1 MMTFRHVAVSLLALV
16 MSTGVASAYD
26 ICDHPFYY
34 NINADGESVTVAYYG
49 GGALKVQIPSNVD
62 YGLNTYSVT
71 SIGNTVFS
79 YHNLTSVTIPN
90 SVTSIGDCAFQS
102 CNKLTSVTIPNS
114 VTSIGAGAFAV
125 CPSLTSMI
133 VAEGNS
139 RYDSRDNCNA
149 IIETESNTLIAG
161 CMNTSIPN
169 SVTSIGGHAF
179 KGCEGLTSVTIPN
192 SVTSIGDSAFAY
204 CNKLTSVTIP
214 NSVTSIGNSA
224 FYGCNKLTSVTIPNS
239 VTSIGDRAFAYCNS
253 VTSVTIGN
261 SVTSIGRY
269 AFYNCEG
276 LTSVTIPNRVTH
288 IGGQAFEGCEGLTS
302 VTSLNPN
309 PPSVDD
315 DCLFDYNSTE
325 VYKDKTLY
333 VLTPKKY
340 KSRAPWNYFG
350 RIIIEYESFYDVTL
364 GTYYFQNV
372 STGQYLTAGNNWGT
386 QASLDDTGI
395 DITIEK
401 GDYGYS
407 LNTMID
413 NGRACYLNITDEG
426 TVYCDQAQGD
436 WLFMEKADGVY
447 ALTMDGE
454 NFLAYDGSSTAL
466 TLSDNDDD
474 EKAQW
479 RLVTKEERGAAVAG
493 AANDIVDATF
503 LLPCANFGRND
514 TRIGQWQGSP
524 QRGGAA
530 TNMNAEKFN
539 TNYDVYQELTNVPIG
554 WYKVKVQGFYRE
566 GADEN
571 HQITPAE
578 ELRRNGE
585 EHLYAQFYANDVSI
599 PVHSIFDEA
608 GQCGTTGKSSEWGYV
623 PNSQADASAYFDQ
636 GLYEHEWEVL
646 VTDGTLRIGVRK
658 GEAVSRDWTCFDN
671 FRLFYL
677 GAKNIDIS
685 FNINSQKLASNW
697 YANGS
702 MVAYSGFDEM
712 HANHYQPGNADR
724 SGDNSLVEDNKVF
737 VFNLL
742 SGFQNGTVS
751 NGGNQYSGAVD
762 IVFDTGKYSQGIS
775 QEGLTGKVY
784 QMTATNDVVS
794 ATYNGVTNPVV
805 RLMDAYKGKAGRWV
819 EFQNNDFARDLLN
832 AHPIF
837 NDDGVTTDAFYT
849 EMTIAPKDNIH
860 VTLTGETQFRVRY
873 LRPIDIS
880 HVHDGKAYFQDGAEA
895 GHDVLH
901 LADIFQFIDWRQ
913 KYPFGYPVYNEEQ
926 RKAWMDFYGIHDIY
940 FNREDIET
948 DRNYE
953 LQPLS
958 DPNLDLRVERPDE
971 DKRRYDDREMFR
983 NSIGYIRYQNNG
995 GNTGSYNL
1003 FVPFHIVHNW
1013 GEVIL
1018 RVQVPVVGTFDS
1030 PADIQWIS
1038 DAVKATSIK
1047 LNQEAVTM
1055 DIGHQQQLTA
1065 TVLPVNATNRKVSW
1079 KSKDSRVVTVDEDG
1093 LVSAIGLGQTEVI
1106 ATTTDGT
1113 NLSASCIVTVL
1124 HPGDVNKDGHV
1135 NGADIVAV
1143 INCVLANSTAD
1154 GDVNGDGSVN
1164 GADIVAVINYV
1175 LEANPSSARK
1185 ALLRMKK

>member
-26 ICDHPFYY
+26 FRDYPFYY
-34 NINADGESVTVAYYG
+34 NINADGESVTVEGYEG
-49 GGALKVQIPSNVD
+49 GGGEVTIPSHAYQID
-62 YGLNTYSVT
+62 YTGGPKKEYSVT
-71 SIGNTVFS
+71 AIEDFAFMECTGITK
-79 YHNLTSVTIPN
+79 VTIAN
-90 SVTSIGDCAFQS
+90 SVTSIGGEAFYG
-102 CNKLTSVTIPNS
+102 CNKLTSVTIGNS
-114 VTSIGAGAFAV
+114 VTSIGALAFAD
-125 CPSLTSMI
+125 CNSLTSMI

-169 SVTSIGGHAF
+169 SVTSIGDDAF
-179 KGCEGLTSVTIPN
+179 S
-192 SVTSIGDSAFAY
+192 
-204 CNKLTSVTIP
+204 
-214 NSVTSIGNSA
+214 
-224 FYGCNKLTSVTIPNS
+224 GCNKLTSVTIPNS
-239 VTSIGDRAFAYCNS
+239 VTSIGDDAFADCNKLTSVTIPNS
-253 VTSVTIGN
+253 VTTIGDGAFYYCYKLTSVTIGN
-261 SVTSIGRY
+261 SVTSIGGY
-269 AFYNCEG
+269 AFCDCLG
-276 LTSVTIPNRVTH
+276 LTSVTIPNRVTN
-288 IGGQAFEGCEGLTS
+288 IGGHAFKGCEGLTS

-315 DCLFDYNSTE
+315 DCLFDYNSTK

-333 VLTPKKY
+333 VPTPEKY
-340 KSRAPWNYFG
+340 SSSKPWSYFDQV
-350 RIIIEYESFYDVTL
+350 RYINDKDYYDNDVTT
-364 GTYYFQNV
+364 GVYYLQNV
-372 STGQYLTAGNNWGT
+372 ATGQYLTAGNAWGT

-407 LNTMID
+407 LNTKI
-413 NGRACYLNITDEG
+413 NNWGACYLNIDNG
-426 TVYCDQAQGD
+426 AVYCDQPQD
-436 WLFMEKADGVY
+436 YWFFVKTDDGAY

-454 NFLAYDGSSTAL
+454 NYLSYDDSSGAL
-466 TLSDNDDD
+466 TLVDYEGYSDYYDIFS
-474 EKAQW
+474 QW
-479 RLVTKEERGAAVAG
+479 RLVTKEERVAAMAG
-493 AANDIVDATF
+493 ATKDSDATF

-514 TRIGQWQGSP
+514 TRIGQWEGAPS
-524 QRGGAA
+524 RGGAN

-539 TNYDVYQELTNVPIG
+539 TDYDVYQELTNIPNG
-554 WYKVKVQGFYRE
+554 FYKVKVQGFYRE

-578 ELRRNGE
+578 DLRRNGE

-608 GQCGTTGKSSEWGYV
+608 GQCGTTGKKSEWGYV
-623 PNSQADASAYFDQ
+623 PNSQADASAYFDK

-849 EMTIAPKDNIH
+849 EMAIAPKDNIH

-895 GHDVLH
+895 GYDVLH

-940 FNREDIET
+940 FKREDIET

-958 DPNLDLRVERPDE
+958 DPNLDLRVVRPDE

-1079 KSKDSRVVTVDEDG
+1079 KSKDSRVVTVDEEG

-1143 INCVLANSTAD
+1143 INYVLANSTAD

-1175 LEANPSSARK
+1175 LDANPSSARK

>member
-26 ICDHPFYY
+26 FRDYPFYY
-34 NINADGESVTVAYYG
+34 NINADGESVTVEGYEG
-49 GGALKVQIPSNVD
+49 GGGEVTIPSYAYEID
-62 YGLNTYSVT
+62 YTGGPKKEYSVT
-71 SIGNTVFS
+71 AIEDYAFERTGITK
-79 YHNLTSVTIPN
+79 VTIAN
-90 SVTSIGDCAFQS
+90 SVTSIGEGAFYG
-102 CNKLTSVTIPNS
+102 CNKLTSVTIGNS
-114 VTSIGAGAFAV
+114 VTSIGAGAFAD
-125 CPSLTSMI
+125 CNSLTSMI

-161 CMNTSIPN
+161 CMNT
-169 SVTSIGGHAF
+169 
-179 KGCEGLTSVTIPN
+179 TIPN
-192 SVTSIGDSAFAY
+192 GVKLIGDFAF
-204 CNKLTSVTIP
+204 
-214 NSVTSIGNSA
+214 
-224 FYGCNKLTSVTIPNS
+224 FGCNKLTSVTIPNS
-239 VTSIGDRAFAYCNS
+239 VTSIGYRAFYECYEL
-253 VTSVTIGN
+253 TSVTIGN
-261 SVTSIGRY
+261 SVTSIGDR
-269 AFYNCEG
+269 AFYYCEG
-276 LTSVTIPNRVTH
+276 LTKITIPNSVTTIGNRAFADCNKLTSVTIGNSVTS
-288 IGGQAFEGCEGLTS
+288 IGGYVFEGCEGLTS
-302 VTSLNPN
+302 VTSLNPY
-309 PPSVDD
+309 PPSVDG
-315 DCLFDYNSTE
+315 DCLFDYNSTK

-333 VLTPKKY
+333 VPTPEKY
-340 KSRAPWNYFG
+340 SSSEPWSYFDQV
-350 RIIIEYESFYDVTL
+350 RNINDKDYYDNDVTT
-364 GTYYFQNV
+364 GVYYLQNV
-372 STGQYLTAGNNWGT
+372 ATGQYLTAGNAWGT

-401 GDYGYS
+401 GYYGYS
-407 LNTMID
+407 LNTKID
-413 NGRACYLNITDEG
+413 NRGACYLNIDNG
-426 TVYCDQAQGD
+426 AVYCDQPQD
-436 WLFMEKADGVY
+436 YWFFVKTDDGAY
-447 ALTMDGE
+447 ALTMDDE
-454 NFLAYDGSSTAL
+454 NFLAHDGSSTAL
-466 TLSDNDDD
+466 TLSDNEDD

-479 RLVTKEERGAAVAG
+479 RLVTKEERVAAMAG
-493 AANDIVDATF
+493 ATKDSDATF

-514 TRIGQWQGSP
+514 TRIGQWEGDPS
-524 QRGGAA
+524 RDGAN

-539 TNYDVYQELTNVPIG
+539 TDYDVYQVLENIPNG
-554 WYKVKVQGFYRE
+554 FYKVKVQGFYRE

-571 HQITPAE
+571 YQITPAE

-599 PVHSIFDEA
+599 PVHSIFDGA
-608 GQCGTTGKSSEWGYV
+608 GQCDYTGKKSEWGYV
-623 PNSQADASAYFDQ
+623 PNSQADASAYFDK

-658 GEAVSRDWTCFDN
+658 EAAVSRDWTCFDN

-677 GAKNIDIS
+677 GAKKIDIS

-805 RLMDAYKGKAGRWV
+805 RLMDAYKGKEGRWV

-849 EMTIAPKDNIH
+849 EMTIAPKDNIY

-895 GHDVLH
+895 GYDVLY
-901 LADIFQFIDWRQ
+901 LADIFQFIDWRH

-1047 LNQEAVTM
+1047 LNQDAVTM
-1055 DIGHQQQLTA
+1055 GIGHQQQLTA

-1143 INCVLANSTAD
+1143 INYVLANSTAD

-1175 LEANPSSARK
+1175 LESASRMANIDE
-1185 ALLRMKK
+1185 

>member
-26 ICDHPFYY
+26 FRDYPFHY
-34 NINADGESVTVAYYG
+34 NINADGESVTVEGYEG
-49 GGALKVQIPSNVD
+49 GGGEVTIPSYAYEID
-62 YGLNTYSVT
+62 YTGGPKKEYSVT
-71 SIGNTVFS
+71 AIEDYAFERTDI
-79 YHNLTSVTIPN
+79 TKVTI
-90 SVTSIGDCAFQS
+90 A
-102 CNKLTSVTIPNS
+102 
-114 VTSIGAGAFAV
+114 
-125 CPSLTSMI
+125 
-133 VAEGNS
+133 
-139 RYDSRDNCNA
+139 
-149 IIETESNTLIAG
+149 
-161 CMNTSIPN
+161 N
-169 SVTSIGGHAF
+169 SVTSIGGYAF
-179 KGCEGLTSVTIPN
+179 YDCEGLTSVTIPN
-192 SVTSIGDSAFAY
+192 SVTSIGDR
-204 CNKLTSVTIP
+204 
-214 NSVTSIGNSA
+214 A
-224 FYGCNKLTSVTIPNS
+224 FY
-239 VTSIGDRAFAYCNS
+239 Y
-253 VTSVTIGN
+253 
-261 SVTSIGRY
+261 
-269 AFYNCEG
+269 
-276 LTSVTIPNRVTH
+276 
-288 IGGQAFEGCEGLTS
+288 CEGLTS

-315 DCLFDYNSTE
+315 YCLFDYSYTE

-333 VLTPKKY
+333 VPTPEKY
-340 KSRAPWNYFG
+340 SSSEPWSYFDQV
-350 RIIIEYESFYDVTL
+350 RYINDKDYYDNDVTT
-364 GTYYFQNV
+364 GVYYLQNV
-372 STGQYLTAGNNWGT
+372 ATGQYLTAGNAWGT

-407 LNTMID
+407 LNTKID
-413 NGRACYLNITDEG
+413 NWGSCYLNIDNG
-426 TVYCDQAQGD
+426 AVYCDQPQGYWFFVKTD
-436 WLFMEKADGVY
+436 DGAY

-454 NFLAYDGSSTAL
+454 NYLSYDDSSGAL
-466 TLSDNDDD
+466 TLVDYEGYSDYYDIFS
-474 EKAQW
+474 QW
-479 RLVTKEERGAAVAG
+479 RLVTKEERVAAMAG
-493 AANDIVDATF
+493 ATKDSDATF

-514 TRIGQWQGSP
+514 TRIGQWEGAPS
-524 QRGGAA
+524 RGGAA
-530 TNMNAEKFN
+530 TNMNAEKFD
-539 TNYDVYQELTNVPIG
+539 TDYDVYQVLENIPNG
-554 WYKVKVQGFYRE
+554 FYKVKVQGFYRE

-571 HQITPAE
+571 YQITPAE
-578 ELRRNGE
+578 DLRRNGE

-608 GQCGTTGKSSEWGYV
+608 GQCDYTGKKSEWGYV

-895 GHDVLH
+895 GNDVLY

-1047 LNQEAVTM
+1047 LNQEDVTM

-1143 INCVLANSTAD
+1143 INYVLANSTAD